1 MEMIEILH
9 LTPVIP
15 VVTIDKA
22 EYALPLARALLA
34 GGINV
39 MEITLRTP
47 EALEAIKM
55 INQSLSSAMVTGAG
69 TLLEPQQFAAAKA
82 AGARFGVSPGLTPE
96 LAKAAKEIG
105 LPYLPATI
113 TPSEMLQARQM
124 GFHALKFFP
133 AQASNGLAML
143 KSLAPVFPDIQ
154 FCPTG
159 GISVETM
166 HDYLALKNVV
176 AVGGTWI
183 AAPHLI
189 EQKAWDTIT
198 SLAKQTRM

>member
-15 VVTIDKA
+15 VVTINNA

-39 MEITLRTP
+39 IEITLRTST
-47 EALEAIKM
+47 ALEAIKI
-55 INQSLSSAMVTGAG
+55 INQSLSSAMVVGAG
-69 TLLEPQQFAAAKA
+69 TLLEPQQFALVKA
-82 AGARFGVSPGLTPE
+82 AGALFAVSPGLTPE

-105 LPYLPATI
+105 LPYLPAAT
-113 TPSEMLQARQM
+113 TPSEMLQARQL

-133 AQASNGLAML
+133 AQPSNGLMML
-143 KSLAPVFPDIQ
+143 KALAPVFPDLQ

-159 GISVETM
+159 GITVETM

-183 AAPHLI
+183 TAPHLI

-198 SLAKQTRM
+198 GLAKQTRM